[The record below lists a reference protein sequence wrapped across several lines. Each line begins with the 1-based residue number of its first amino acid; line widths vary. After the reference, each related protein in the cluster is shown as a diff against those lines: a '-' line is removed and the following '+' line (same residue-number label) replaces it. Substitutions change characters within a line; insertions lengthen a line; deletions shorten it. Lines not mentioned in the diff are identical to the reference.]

1 MRDVA
6 LEQFINIT
14 TVIFLGLVL
23 GSFATAL
30 AYRLPRDLSM
40 VTKVHSQCTS
50 CGHNLGIPDLIPL
63 FSWIFLKGKC
73 RHCQAAIGTQYPLI
87 ELATLALCLLFYFV
101 YGLKPQTAAI
111 FILAP
116 VLVSI
121 IDIDLRY
128 KIIPDSL
135 NLAIF
140 LTGVIALVINAAM
153 AARPGSFL
161 MEHGAPAL
169 GGTLCYGLGSLLLR
183 QTAGAI
189 MKREAMGLGDIKFFA
204 AAGFWL
210 GLNADA
216 ASVLMVVS
224 GLSGIVLALSWKKRT
239 GEAEVP
245 FGPSLIIAFIAVLW
259 FFPPEFMRG

>member
-1 MRDVA
+1 MIAFNGLIV
-6 LEQFINIT
+6 
-14 TVIFLGLVL
+14 VFLGLAL

-30 AYRLPRDLSM
+30 CYRLPRDLSM
-40 VTKVHSQCTS
+40 ITKVHSQCPS
-50 CGHNLGIPDLIPL
+50 CGHNLDVCDLIPL
-63 FSWIFLKGKC
+63 FSWIFLRGKC
-73 RHCQAAIGTQYPLI
+73 RHCQASIGGQYPLI
-87 ELATLALCLLFYFV
+87 ELATLALCLLFYSA
-101 YGLKPQTAAI
+101 YGLKPETGAI

-140 LTGVIALVINAAM
+140 GGGVVALAVNAAM
-153 AARPGSFL
+153 AASPAAFI
-161 MEHGAPAL
+161 MTQGAPAL
-169 GGTLCYGLGSLLLR
+169 GGALIYGLGSLLLR
-183 QTAGAI
+183 QTAGFI
-189 MKREAMGLGDIKFFA
+189 LKREAMGLGDVKFFA

-210 GLNADA
+210 GLSANA
-216 ASVLMVVS
+216 ASMLMIVS
-224 GLSGIVLALSWKKRT
+224 GMSGVLLALAWKKRT

-259 FFPPEFMRG
+259 FFPPGFMVQ

>member
-1 MRDVA
+1 M
-6 LEQFINIT
+6 EQFLDIAI
-14 TVIFLGLVL
+14 VVFLGLVF

-40 VTKVHSQCTS
+40 VTKVHSQCPS
-50 CGHNLGIPDLIPL
+50 CGHNLGIRDLIPV
-63 FSWIFLKGKC
+63 FSWVFLKGKC
-73 RHCQAAIGTQYPLI
+73 RHCHAAIGWQYPLI
-87 ELATLALCLLFYFV
+87 ELATLALCLLFYAV
-101 YGLKPQTAAI
+101 YGLKPETAAI

-116 VLVSI
+116 VLVAI

-135 NLAIF
+135 NLAIL
-140 LTGVIALVINAAM
+140 LTGIAALGINAMM
-153 AARPGSFL
+153 AARPADFI
-161 MEHGAPAL
+161 MEQGAPAF
-169 GGTLCYGLGSLLLR
+169 GGMLLYGLGSLLLR
-183 QTAGAI
+183 QTAQVI

-210 GLNADA
+210 GFNANA
-216 ASVLMVVS
+216 AATLMIVS
-224 GLSGIVLALSWKKRT
+224 GLSGIILALIWKKRT

-259 FFPPEFMRG
+259 FFPPGFMV

>member
-1 MRDVA
+1 M
-6 LEQFINIT
+6 EQLFDIIVVVFI
-14 TVIFLGLVL
+14 GLVL

-30 AYRLPRDLSM
+30 CYRLPRDLSM
-40 VTKVHSQCTS
+40 ITKVHSQCPS
-50 CGHNLGIPDLIPL
+50 CAHNLGVLDLVPL
-63 FSWIFLKGKC
+63 FSWIFLAGKC
-73 RHCQAAIGTQYPLI
+73 RYCRAPIGVQYPLI
-87 ELATLALCLLFYFV
+87 ELATLALCLLFYSA
-101 YGLKPQTAAI
+101 YGLKPETAAI

-140 LTGVIALVINAAM
+140 LTGVAALGVNAAM
-153 AARPGSFL
+153 AAQPLDFIV
-161 MEHGAPAL
+161 EQGAPAL
-169 GGTLCYGLGSLLLR
+169 GGVLLYGLGSLLLR
-183 QTAGAI
+183 QTAQAI

-210 GLNADA
+210 GLNANA
-216 ASVLMVVS
+216 AAMLMMIS
-224 GLSGIVLALSWKKRT
+224 GLSGIALALAWKKRT

-245 FGPSLIIAFIAVLW
+245 FGPSLIIAFIAVLC
-259 FFPPEFMRG
+259 FFPPGFVG